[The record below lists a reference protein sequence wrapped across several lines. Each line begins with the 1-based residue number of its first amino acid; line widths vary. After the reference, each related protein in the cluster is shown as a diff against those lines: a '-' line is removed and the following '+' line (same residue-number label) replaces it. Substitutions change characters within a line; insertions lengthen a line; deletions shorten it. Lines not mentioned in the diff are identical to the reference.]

1 MTGEEATEKLNRC
14 REILEITSH
23 MDNQNRKAFDMA
35 IKALEQ
41 KPYKDC
47 ISREKAKQ
55 FLYERLDI
63 INDDELYDIFSRII
77 DDMYNEL
84 PFVEQE
90 PMLNKIRAE
99 ILDEAEYAYA
109 DFDKYK
115 DDILHA
121 EPDELPDDDFRFG
134 MKRAVEIIN
143 KYRAESEI

>member
-1 MTGEEATEKLNRC
+1 MTREEAK
-14 REILEITSH
+14 EILSRPFNMKNTPQDVLEAHKI
-23 MDNQNRKAFDMA
+23 A

-41 KPYKDC
+41 EPCEDY

-55 FLYERLDI
+55 FLYKRLDI

-84 PFVEQE
+84 PFVERE
-90 PMLNKIRAE
+90 PKLNKIRAE

-115 DDILHA
+115 EDILHA

-134 MKRAVEIIN
+134 MKRAVEIID
-143 KYRAESEI
+143 KYRTESEK